1 MKKNEATTIVNSIQN
16 RIYTIRGTQV
26 MLDRDLA
33 ELYQV
38 STSRLNEQVKRN
50 LERFPKEFKFQLT
63 RKEFENLRSQ
73 FATSKLHGGRRYL
86 PYVFTEQGV
95 AMLSSVL
102 NSKVAVKISIQIMQ
116 AFVHMRKFLIENAN
130 IFNRLDSVEQ
140 KQLNYQLKSDKR
152 FEKLF
157 KALEDKSL
165 KPKQGIFYD
174 GQIFDA
180 YVFVADLI
188 KSAKKSIILVDNF
201 IDETVLQLFVKRKKG
216 VKATIYTNKISQILK
231 LDLKKH
237 NQQYEPIKIHKF
249 SKAHDRF
256 LIIDQ
261 KFFYHFGASLKDLGK
276 KWFAFSK
283 LNIESVNILE
293 KLKQDWFVYI
303 VECKDGTY
311 YTGISNDLNH
321 RVEQHNLGKGAKYTR
336 SRGPVSLVYCEK
348 YSNHSIALKR
358 ECEIKKLTRS
368 QKKDLANNYKE

>member
-180 YVFVADLI
+180 YMFVADLI
-188 KSAKKSIILVDNF
+188 KSAKKSIVLIDNF
-201 IDETVLQLFVKRKKG
+201 ADESVLQLFVKRKKG
-216 VKATIYTNKISQILK
+216 VKATIYTNKLSKTLE
-231 LDLKKH
+231 LDLKRH
-237 NQQYEPIKIHKF
+237 NDQYELIEIKLF
-249 SKAHDRF
+249 NKAHDRF
-256 LIIDQ
+256 LIIDNREL
-261 KFFYHFGASLKDLGK
+261 YHIGASLKDLGK
-276 KWFAFSK
+276 KWFAFSRMDS
-283 LNIESVNILE
+283 LVGEVSG
-293 KLKQDWFVYI
+293 KLKH
-303 VECKDGTY
+303 
-311 YTGISNDLNH
+311 SN
-321 RVEQHNLGKGAKYTR
+321 
-336 SRGPVSLVYCEK
+336 SS
-348 YSNHSIALKR
+348 
-358 ECEIKKLTRS
+358 
-368 QKKDLANNYKE
+368 